1 MSKWLRW
8 LNKMMIEEFTTCKHC
23 GNEKA
28 LTHYDSSG
36 LVNWVACPKCKTYTE
51 HGEIKKLPDGADT
64 DLFWQN
70 VAEDTEY
77 FGE

>member
-1 MSKWLRW
+1 MTEDLIK
-8 LNKMMIEEFTTCKHC
+8 CKYC

-36 LVNWVACPKCKTYTE
+36 CVNWGVNWVACPKCKTYTE
-51 HGEIKKLPDGADT
+51 FGEIRKLPDDADT